1 MGGTEPCEELPWD
14 SAFFGV
20 SIARARTSHLDESS
34 CKVMLEWCG
43 SRRID
48 CLYFLCPVDDGATQ
62 RLLTD
67 HAFQSV
73 GVKVTLSR
81 SVGSDS
87 GRVSG
92 QFRPATS
99 DDIPRLR
106 AIATVS
112 HRDTRFYA
120 DGHFD
125 PARCDEL
132 YATWIEKSVHG
143 YATYVIVADRDGAAV
158 GYITLH
164 LDTDDAAAAAAGTA
178 RIGLFGVDER
188 WRGQGIGRDLLR
200 HAVQMLQ
207 EEGVENASVVTPGGN
222 TVALTLYTSAG
233 FRRTDVSVW
242 YHRWF
247 SDGRR

>member
-1 MGGTEPCEELPWD
+1 MADGAELCEELPWD

-34 CKVMLEWCG
+34 CNVMLEWCK

-48 CLYFLCPVDDGATQ
+48 CLYFLCPLDDAATQ

-67 HAFQSV
+67 HAFQQV
-73 GVKVTLSR
+73 GVRVTLSR

-87 GRVSG
+87 GRMPG
-92 QFRPATS
+92 EIRPATV

-106 AIATVS
+106 AIALAA
-112 HRDTRFYA
+112 HRDTRFHA

-143 YATYVIVADRDGAAV
+143 YATHVIVADRESAAV

-164 LDTDDAAAAAAGTA
+164 LDAHEPAPADGTA
-178 RIGLFGVDER
+178 RIGLFAVDER

-200 HAVQMLQ
+200 HAAQLLL
-207 EEGVENASVVTPGGN
+207 EEGVRDTSVVTPGSN
-222 TVALTLYTSAG
+222 TGALKLYTSAG
-233 FRRTDVSVW
+233 FRTTDVSLW

-247 SDGRR
+247 RDGRR

>member
-1 MGGTEPCEELPWD
+1 MAAELCEELPWD

-34 CKVMLEWCG
+34 CSAMLEWCG
-43 SRRID
+43 GARID
-48 CLYFLCPVDDGATQ
+48 CLYFLCPLDDAATQ

-67 HAFQSV
+67 HAFQLV
-73 GVKVTLSR
+73 GVRVTLAR
-81 SVGSDS
+81 PAGSD
-87 GRVSG
+87 GGHGPG
-92 QFRPATS
+92 QFRSAIV

-106 AIATVS
+106 AIAVAS
-112 HRDTRFYA
+112 HRDTRFHA

-143 YATYVIVADRDGAAV
+143 YATHVIVADRGGAAV

-164 LDTDDAAAAAAGTA
+164 IDAGTA
-178 RIGLFGVDER
+178 RIGLFAVDER

-200 HAVQMLQ
+200 HAAQMLL
-207 EEGVENASVVTPGGN
+207 EHGVGDTSVVTLGRN
-222 TVALTLYTSAG
+222 TGALKLYKTEG
-233 FRRTDVSVW
+233 FRTTDVSLW

-247 SDGRR
+247 RDGSR

>member
-1 MGGTEPCEELPWD
+1 MAGGADLCEELPWD

-20 SIARARTSHLDESS
+20 SIARARTSQLDEVS
-34 CKVMLEWCG
+34 CSAMLEWCG

-48 CLYFLCPVDDGATQ
+48 CLYFLCPLDDSATQ

-81 SVGSDS
+81 PAGDDR
-87 GRVSG
+87 GRG
-92 QFRPATS
+92 PGRFRLATV

-106 AIATVS
+106 AIALAS
-112 HRDTRFYA
+112 HRDTRFHA

-125 PARCDEL
+125 PVRCDEL
-132 YATWIEKSVHG
+132 YATWIEKSVEG
-143 YATYVIVADRDGAAV
+143 YATHVLVADRDVGAV

-164 LDTDDAAAAAAGTA
+164 IEGPAASRTA
-178 RIGLFGVDER
+178 RIGLFAVDER
-188 WRGQGIGRDLLR
+188 WRGQGIGHDLLR
-200 HAVQMLQ
+200 HAAHMLREQ
-207 EEGVENASVVTPGGN
+207 GVGDTSVVTPGRN
-222 TVALTLYTSAG
+222 TGALNLYKSAG
-233 FRRTDVSVW
+233 FRTTDVSLW

-247 SDGRR
+247 SDGR